1 MTTKRRRMRI
11 LCEDRRTERFLRR
24 LCERFGVQVLDVKI
38 APSGKGAASAW
49 VRQHYAD
56 EVRRHRA
63 RNYQASLALLVAI
76 DGDNVGVAERVR
88 ELAEALAAAKEAPRV
103 DSEAI
108 AVFVPTWSV
117 ETWLAALVGRPVD
130 ELSPQKD
137 NPAVS
142 ELWRDGPAESR
153 TIREAVAGWGADT
166 ALPSLIAARSGAV
179 RVGLA

>member
-1 MTTKRRRMRI
+1 MRI

-24 LCERFGVQVLDVKI
+24 LCERFGVQVLDVQI

-56 EVRRHRA
+56 EVRHHRA
-63 RNYQASLALLVAI
+63 RNYQTSLGLLVAI
-76 DGDNVGVAERVR
+76 DGDNVGAAERMR
-88 ELAEALAAAKEAPRV
+88 ELAEALAAANEAPRRA
-103 DSEAI
+103 SEAI

-130 ELSPQKD
+130 EASPQKD
-137 NPAVS
+137 NLAVS
-142 ELWRDGPAESR
+142 EFWRDGPAESR
-153 TIREAVAGWGADT
+153 AIRAAVAGWGADA
-166 ALPSLIAARSGAV
+166 ALPSLLAARSEAA